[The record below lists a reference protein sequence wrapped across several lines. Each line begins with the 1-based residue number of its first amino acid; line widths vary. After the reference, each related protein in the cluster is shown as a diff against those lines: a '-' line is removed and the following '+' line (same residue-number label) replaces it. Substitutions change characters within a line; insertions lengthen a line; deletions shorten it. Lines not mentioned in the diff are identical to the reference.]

1 MVVWDGA
8 PSAGQKWGV
17 VGGRDPARG
26 RRSLCAQG
34 PGPNP
39 VAAESSEF

>member
-8 PSAGQKWGV
+8 PSV

-26 RRSLCAQG
+26 RRSLCARG